1 MSPIS
6 PQEFADRMSE
16 IMPVIMKEF
25 TQHQSDEIYRG
36 KITLPQFLVMDFLM
50 KNETA
55 KMSDLA
61 QFMEVSMAT
70 MTGIVD
76 RLVRHK
82 YVERL
87 LSDED
92 RRIVRIRMTREGA
105 MLMNRVY
112 LRRRE
117 VIINIFG
124 QISANDR
131 DEYLRILSQIRDI
144 LLAEKQTVASK

>member
-1 MSPIS
+1 MSPIP
-6 PQEFADRMSE
+6 PQEFADRLSE
-16 IMPVIMKEF
+16 VLPVIIKEF
-25 TQHQSDEIYRG
+25 AQHQSDEIYRG

-61 QFMEVSMAT
+61 QFMDVSMAT

-92 RRIVRIRMTREGA
+92 RRIIRIRMTREGA
-105 MLMNRVY
+105 TLMNRVY

-117 VIINIFG
+117 VIIKIFG

-131 DEYLRILSQIRDI
+131 DEYLRILSRIRDI
-144 LLAEKQTVASK
+144 LLAEKQAVMSK